1 MYWHV
6 KNGAPLFLWLMGIV
20 RSGGG
25 ELLGAQLNQG
35 FKRAVGVGPWGPG
48 GVAGAPWGGDGLG
61 ELFPGCGGEFA
72 GVHPN

>member
-1 MYWHV
+1 M
-6 KNGAPLFLWLMGIV
+6 
-20 RSGGG
+20 GG

-35 FKRAVGVGPWGPG
+35 FKWAVGAGPWGPG